1 MRTEVDVLSMSA
13 TPIPRTLEM
22 GVAGIRQ
29 MSTILTPPEERHPV
43 LTFVGP
49 YDERQIA
56 AAVRRELLRDG
67 QVFFVHNR
75 VSSIGKVASRV
86 AELVPEARVGVAHG
100 QMNEHQLE
108 AIMVDFWDGK
118 YDVLVATTIVENGL
132 DIPNANTLIVDR
144 ADAYGLSQLHQ
155 LRGRVGRGRERA
167 YAYFLYPP
175 ERTLTETAHERLATV
190 AQHTEVG
197 AGMYVAL
204 KDLEIRGAGNLLGGE
219 QSGQIAGVGFDLYVR
234 MIGEAVNE
242 LKGDGP
248 ADRPEVRVELPI
260 NAHIPHDYLPGEKLR
275 LEAYTQIAAI
285 DSDAD
290 VTAVRDEL
298 TDRYGQPP
306 EPVLNLLEVA
316 RLRARAR
323 RAGLTDITLQGNHVR
338 FAPVELPESKQVRVQ
353 RLYPKTLLK
362 PAVRT
367 MLVPAPKAVPG
378 SSSAG
383 ASRGR
388 APASSVTAI
397 GGQPLR
403 DRDML
408 TWCAELINALFG
420 EPASP
425 GQTA

>member
-1 MRTEVDVLSMSA
+1 
-13 TPIPRTLEM
+13 
-22 GVAGIRQ
+22 
-29 MSTILTPPEERHPV
+29 
-43 LTFVGP
+43 
-49 YDERQIA
+49 
-56 AAVRRELLRDG
+56 
-67 QVFFVHNR
+67 
-75 VSSIGKVASRV
+75 
-86 AELVPEARVGVAHG
+86 
-100 QMNEHQLE
+100 
-108 AIMVDFWDGK
+108 
-118 YDVLVATTIVENGL
+118 
-132 DIPNANTLIVDR
+132 
-144 ADAYGLSQLHQ
+144 
-155 LRGRVGRGRERA
+155 
-167 YAYFLYPP
+167 
-175 ERTLTETAHERLATV
+175 TETAHERLATV
-190 AQHTEVG
+190 AQHTEIG

-219 QSGQIAGVGFDLYVR
+219 QSGHIAGVGFDLYVR

-248 ADRPEVRVELPI
+248 ADRSEVRVELPI
-260 NAHIPHDYLPGEKLR
+260 NAHIPHDYLPGERLR

-298 TDRYGQPP
+298 TDRYGQLP

-353 RLYPKTLLK
+353 RLYPRTLLK

-367 MLVPAPKAVPG
+367 MLVPVPKAVPG

-388 APASSVTAI
+388 APASSATAI

-408 TWCAELINALFG
+408 AWCAELIEAVFG
-420 EPASP
+420 EQAPPAVTP
-425 GQTA
+425 AVTKA